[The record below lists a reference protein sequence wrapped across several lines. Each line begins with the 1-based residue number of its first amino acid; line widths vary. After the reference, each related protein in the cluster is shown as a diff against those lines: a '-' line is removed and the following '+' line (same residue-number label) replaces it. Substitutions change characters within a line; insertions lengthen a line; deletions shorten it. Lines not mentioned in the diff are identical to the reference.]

1 MTEASRAVFLSYAS
15 QDAEAA
21 RRICEALRAAGIE
34 VWLDQSELRGGDAWD
49 AAIRR
54 QIKTCGL
61 FIPVISTNTH
71 AREEGYFR
79 LEWKLAVDR
88 SHLMAGTKPFL
99 LPVVID
105 GTRDDERTPEKFRE
119 VQWTILPAGN
129 TPPAFVERVARLLSR
144 DQSIEPAPASP
155 STGATSGIAALSRK
169 QGAQGTRASRRIQPA
184 LWLIA
189 AAAVIGVGYLAVEK
203 FIPSKRGTDAGQ
215 TSTTAQSRIPAQ
227 AAIPEKSIAVLPFV
241 DMSEKKDQEY
251 FSDGLA
257 EELLDLLAQVPD
269 LRVPARTSSFSFKGK
284 SDDIPTIARKLRV
297 AHVLEGS
304 VRKSGRTLRV
314 TVQLIRADNGY
325 HVWSKTYDRDI
336 KDIFKVQDE
345 IAAAVLV
352 QLKAQLLPTG
362 WLGNADRTDN
372 LEAYNLYLMSR
383 AERLHQASA
392 RWPAVIA
399 PLRKA
404 IALDPRFVG
413 AYSDLST
420 ALVQQYSQ
428 TGDRASYDEA
438 LVVAEKAV
446 SLGPDSAS
454 AYAARGF
461 ARYWLHYDWAGGEAD
476 IDKALAIYP
485 AHWFALA
492 DRADLLSVYGRLTKA
507 IAAWR
512 QVVDV
517 DPRNAFGWL
526 NLGYALTAARQY
538 VAAREAYGRALE
550 VTPNGEYALDSIA
563 DLDLLEGNAQA
574 ALDGYRRPRTSGD
587 PFVSASVAMA
597 QHSLGHARESQAAL
611 DDAIRTLGAGAPYVV
626 AAAYAWRGEN
636 DPAFEWLERAY
647 RQHDVRV
654 RGLKVDPMLEKI
666 RADPRYKAL
675 LRKMNLPE

>member
-21 RRICEALRAAGIE
+21 RHICEALRAAGIE
-34 VWLDQSELRGGDAWD
+34 VWLDQSDLRGGDAWD

-61 FIPVISTNTH
+61 FIPVISANTH

-119 VQWTILPAGN
+119 VQWTILPAGA
-129 TPPAFVERVARLLSR
+129 TPSVFVERVSRLLSR
-144 DQSIEPAPASP
+144 DQPNEPAPVAP
-155 STGATSGIAALSRK
+155 SAGGTSGTSSFTRK
-169 QGAQGTRASRRIQPA
+169 EGARGPGASRRMQPA
-184 LWLIA
+184 LLLI
-189 AAAVIGVGYLAVEK
+189 AAAVIGVGYVAVEK
-203 FIPSKRGTDAGQ
+203 FILSKRGTAAER
-215 TSTTAQSRIPAQ
+215 TLTTAQSSIPAQ

-284 SDDIPTIARKLRV
+284 SDDIPTIGQKLRV

-304 VRKSGRTLRV
+304 VRKSGHTLRV

-325 HVWSKTYDRDI
+325 QIWSKTYDRDI
-336 KDIFKVQDE
+336 KDIFKVQDQ
-345 IAAAVLV
+345 IASAVLT

-383 AERLHQASA
+383 AVRLQQASA
-392 RWPAVIA
+392 RWAAVIA

-413 AYSDLST
+413 AYSDLAT

-461 ARYWLHYDWAGGEAD
+461 ARYWLRYDWAGGEAD
-476 IDKALAIYP
+476 TDKALAIYP

-492 DRADLLSVYGRLTKA
+492 DRADLLGVYGRLTEA

-512 QVVDV
+512 KVVDV
-517 DPRNAFGWL
+517 DPRNAFSWL
-526 NLGYALTAARQY
+526 NLGYALTAAHQY

-563 DLDLLEGNAQA
+563 DLDLLEGNAQT
-574 ALDGYRRPRTSGD
+574 ALDAYRRPGASGD
-587 PFVSASVAMA
+587 AFISAAVAMA

-611 DDAIRTLGAGAPYVV
+611 DDAIRTLGASAAYVV
-626 AAAYAWRGEN
+626 GGVYAWRGEN
-636 DPAFEWLERAY
+636 DHAFEWLERAY
-647 RQHDVRV
+647 RQHDVRL
-654 RGLKVDPMLEKI
+654 RGLKVDPVLDKL
-666 RADPRYKAL
+666 RPDPRYKAL
-675 LRKMNLPE
+675 LRKMNLAE